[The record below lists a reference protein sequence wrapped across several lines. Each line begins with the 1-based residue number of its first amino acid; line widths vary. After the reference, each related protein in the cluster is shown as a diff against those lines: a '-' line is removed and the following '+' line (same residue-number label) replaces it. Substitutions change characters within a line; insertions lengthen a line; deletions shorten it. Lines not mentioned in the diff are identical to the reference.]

1 MKKVLSIIL
10 SFVLTLVAYGQ
21 TSDAVN
27 TMPLSK
33 AQELALSYNRS
44 IMMSKITFEQTGYD
58 LQMYKSK
65 RLPRVDL
72 LLTDFYSSGSS
83 TLQIE
88 GGHLPIY
95 TYNETAGTYVP
106 SVKVNPD
113 GSYQLLQY
121 ADFPTQKMKLKLNNI
136 FIGGLQIT
144 QPIYTGGK
152 ITSAI
157 NMAEIGRQ
165 MASVNVRLTEDE
177 VILKI
182 DEAYMQAVRAKELSV
197 VADSYYTMLKEL
209 ERTVESAVRHGLRLR
224 NDLMKVQVKLNE
236 AELGKQKADNAYLLC
251 RMNICHLT
259 GLPLTDASKI
269 DIDTYTANQERSLPS
284 LDVDVS
290 RRPEY
295 TLLSKRA
302 DLAREEISLARSD
315 YLPSVALF
323 GGVSYANGGELAGKK
338 LFDNGNFSIGVMVKV
353 PLLNF
358 GEGSNKVRSAQAK
371 AQLASME
378 LLEKSELMELEIAL
392 CRNEVEECQTE
403 VDIARKSYDQSSEN
417 LRLSKSAYDH
427 GVELLSDYF
436 EAQAIWRE
444 AAATLVESRCKL
456 YLAYTKYMK
465 ATGQLR

>member
-1 MKKVLSIIL
+1 MRKIL
-10 SFVLTLVAYGQ
+10 SLLFMLFFVICINAQDFVSGTL
-21 TSDAVN
+21 
-27 TMPLSK
+27 PLNK
-33 AQELALSYNRS
+33 AQDMALSYNKS
-44 IMMSKITFEQTGYD
+44 IIMSKVTFEQTGYD

-72 LLTDFYSSGSS
+72 LLTDFYSTGRS
-83 TLQIE
+83 QFEIE

-95 TYNETAGTYVP
+95 TYNEMAGTYIP
-106 SVKVNPD
+106 SVQVNPD
-113 GSYQLLQY
+113 GSYKLLQY
-121 ADFPTQKMKLKLNNI
+121 ADFPTQNFKLKLNNM
-136 FIGGLQIT
+136 FIGGIHLT

-177 VILKI
+177 VIVKI
-182 DEAYMQAVRAKELSV
+182 DEAYMQAVRAKEMYV
-197 VADSYYTMLKEL
+197 VAESYYTMLQEL

-236 AELGKQKADNAYLLC
+236 AELGKQKAANAYLLC

-259 GLPLTDASKI
+259 GLPLSDASKI
-269 DIDTYTANQERSLPS
+269 EVDNQVANADRGISTNN
-284 LDVDVS
+284 VDVS

-302 DLAREEISLARSD
+302 DLAREEVDLARSD
-315 YLPSVALF
+315 YLPTVALY
-323 GGVSYANGGELAGKK
+323 GGLFYANGGELAGKK
-338 LFDNGNFSIGVMVKV
+338 LIDNGSFSVGVLVKV

-371 AQLASME
+371 AQLAAME
-378 LLEKSELMELEIAL
+378 LTEKSELMELEMAM

-403 VDIARKSYDQSSEN
+403 VEIARKSYDQASEN
-417 LRLSKSAYDH
+417 LRLSKSAYDN

-436 EAQAIWRE
+436 EAQAIWRD
-444 AAATLVESRCKL
+444 AASTVVDARCKL
-456 YLAYTKYMK
+456 YLSYTKYLK

>member
-1 MKKVLSIIL
+1 MRKIL
-10 SFVLTLVAYGQ
+10 SLLFMLFFVICINAQDFVSGTL
-21 TSDAVN
+21 
-27 TMPLSK
+27 PLNK
-33 AQELALSYNRS
+33 AQEMALSYNKS
-44 IMMSKITFEQTGYD
+44 IIMSKVTFEQTGYD

-72 LLTDFYSSGSS
+72 LLTDFYSTGRSQF
-83 TLQIE
+83 QIE

-95 TYNETAGTYVP
+95 TYNEMAGTYIP
-106 SVKVNPD
+106 SVQVNPD
-113 GSYQLLQY
+113 GSYKLLQY
-121 ADFPTQKMKLKLNNI
+121 ADFPTQNFKLKLNNM
-136 FIGGLQIT
+136 FIGGIHLT

-177 VILKI
+177 VIVKI
-182 DEAYMQAVRAKELSV
+182 DEAYMQAVRAKEMYV
-197 VADSYYTMLKEL
+197 VAESYYTMLQEL

-236 AELGKQKADNAYLLC
+236 AELGKQKAANAYLLC

-259 GLPLTDASKI
+259 GLPLSDASKI
-269 DIDTYTANQERSLPS
+269 EVDNQVANADRGISTNN
-284 LDVDVS
+284 VDVS

-302 DLAREEISLARSD
+302 DLAREEVDLARSD
-315 YLPSVALF
+315 YLPTVALY
-323 GGVSYANGGELAGKK
+323 GGLFYANGGELAGKK
-338 LFDNGNFSIGVMVKV
+338 LIDNGSFSVGVLVKV

-371 AQLASME
+371 AQLAAME
-378 LLEKSELMELEIAL
+378 LTEKSELMELEMAM

-403 VDIARKSYDQSSEN
+403 VEIARKSYDQASEN
-417 LRLSKSAYDH
+417 LRLSKSAYDN

-436 EAQAIWRE
+436 EAQAIWRD
-444 AAATLVESRCKL
+444 AASTVVDARCKL
-456 YLAYTKYMK
+456 YLSYTKYLK

>member
-1 MKKVLSIIL
+1 MRKIL
-10 SFVLTLVAYGQ
+10 SLLFMLFFVICINAQDFVSGTL
-21 TSDAVN
+21 
-27 TMPLSK
+27 PLNK
-33 AQELALSYNRS
+33 AQEMALSYNKS
-44 IMMSKITFEQTGYD
+44 IIMSKVTFEQTGYD

-72 LLTDFYSSGSS
+72 LLTDFYSTGRS
-83 TLQIE
+83 QFEIE

-95 TYNETAGTYVP
+95 TYNEMAGTYIPNVQ
-106 SVKVNPD
+106 VNPD
-113 GSYQLLQY
+113 GSYKLLQY
-121 ADFPTQKMKLKLNNI
+121 ADFPTQNFKLKLNNM
-136 FIGGLQIT
+136 FIGGIHLT

-177 VILKI
+177 VIVKI
-182 DEAYMQAVRAKELSV
+182 DEAYMQAVRAKEMYV
-197 VADSYYTMLKEL
+197 VAESYYTMLQEL

-236 AELGKQKADNAYLLC
+236 AELGKQKAANAYLLC

-259 GLPLTDASKI
+259 GLPLSDASKI
-269 DIDTYTANQERSLPS
+269 EVDNQVANTDRGIATNN
-284 LDVDVS
+284 VDVS

-302 DLAREEISLARSD
+302 DLAREEVDLARSD
-315 YLPSVALF
+315 YLPTVALY
-323 GGVSYANGGELAGKK
+323 GGLFYANGGELAGKK
-338 LFDNGNFSIGVMVKV
+338 LIDNGSFSVGVLVKV

-371 AQLASME
+371 AQLAAME
-378 LLEKSELMELEIAL
+378 LTEKSELMELEMAM

-403 VDIARKSYDQSSEN
+403 VEIARKSYDQASEN
-417 LRLSKSAYDH
+417 LRLSKSAYDN

-436 EAQAIWRE
+436 EAQAIWRD
-444 AAATLVESRCKL
+444 AASTVVDARCKL
-456 YLAYTKYMK
+456 YLSYTKYLK

>member
-1 MKKVLSIIL
+1 MRKIL
-10 SFVLTLVAYGQ
+10 SLLFMLFFVICINAQDFVSGTL
-21 TSDAVN
+21 
-27 TMPLSK
+27 PLNK
-33 AQELALSYNRS
+33 AQEMALSYNKS
-44 IMMSKITFEQTGYD
+44 IIMSKVTFEQTGYD

-72 LLTDFYSSGSS
+72 LLTDFYSTGRS
-83 TLQIE
+83 QFEIE

-95 TYNETAGTYVP
+95 TYNEMAGTYIP
-106 SVKVNPD
+106 SVQVNPD
-113 GSYQLLQY
+113 GSYKLLQY
-121 ADFPTQKMKLKLNNI
+121 ADFPTQNFKLKLNNM
-136 FIGGLQIT
+136 FIGGIHLT

-177 VILKI
+177 VIVKI
-182 DEAYMQAVRAKELSV
+182 DEAYMQAVRAKEMYV
-197 VADSYYTMLKEL
+197 VAESYYTMLQEL

-236 AELGKQKADNAYLLC
+236 AELGKQKAANAYLLC

-259 GLPLTDASKI
+259 GLPLSDASKI
-269 DIDTYTANQERSLPS
+269 EVDNQVANTDRGIATNN
-284 LDVDVS
+284 VDVS

-302 DLAREEISLARSD
+302 DLAREEVDLARSD
-315 YLPSVALF
+315 YLPTVALY
-323 GGVSYANGGELAGKK
+323 GGLFYANGGELAGKK
-338 LFDNGNFSIGVMVKV
+338 LIDNGSFSVGVLVKV

-371 AQLASME
+371 AQLAAME
-378 LLEKSELMELEIAL
+378 LTEKSELMELEMAM

-403 VDIARKSYDQSSEN
+403 VEIARKSYDQASEN
-417 LRLSKSAYDH
+417 LRLSKSAYDN

-436 EAQAIWRE
+436 EAQAIWRD
-444 AAATLVESRCKL
+444 AASTVVDARCKL
-456 YLAYTKYMK
+456 YLSYTKYLK